1 MPCIV
6 VFISLVDYLNYTH
19 IKFNRVSTKSTDEDD
34 TCTGYFICPT
44 QSSVKYLSIT
54 GRPI

>member
-19 IKFNRVSTKSTDEDD
+19 IKFNRVSTKSTDKDD
-34 TCTGYFICPT
+34 VCVGYFI
-44 QSSVKYLSIT
+44 QLI
-54 GRPI
+54 